1 MVLNMG
7 EKLPEYLSNEEILAL
22 LDAPYKNRV
31 RDRVLLA
38 IAAKCGLRA
47 AEILSIE
54 FQNIKYHEMKNRYSL
69 IVRGGN
75 GDKDRTVPLPYDVY
89 QQIMQVKE
97 MGNREVDEPVFDMHY
112 QSLYRLFVKYGV
124 AAGISR
130 IRVTPHLLRHSYAV
144 HRVHA
149 GMDVRTLQKIL
160 GHESLKTTM
169 IYLRV
174 TAEDVLDSA
183 DRHPLSY

>member
-1 MVLNMG
+1 MG
-7 EKLPEYLSNEEILAL
+7 DKLPEYLSEEEISAL
-22 LDAPYKNRV
+22 LEAPYKNHI

-54 FQNIKYHEMKNRYSL
+54 FQDIKYHEKKNRYSL
-69 IVRGGN
+69 IVREGKGG
-75 GDKDRTVPLPYDVY
+75 KDRTVPLPYDVY
-89 QQIMQVKE
+89 QLIKQAKE
-97 MGNREVDEPVFDMHY
+97 MGSRGEAEPVFDMHY
-112 QSLYRLFVKYGV
+112 QSLYRIFVKYGV
-124 AAGISR
+124 AAGITR

-144 HRVHA
+144 HRVKA
-149 GMDVRTLQKIL
+149 GMDVRTLQQIL
-160 GHESLKTTM
+160 GHESIKTTM

-183 DRHPLSY
+183 DRHPLPY